1 MENKTTVT
9 LPQSEKEWL
18 DAIEFKQPQ
27 EHDTVGLVNM
37 KLGYGSSFQLI
48 GEDDEPVSARSI
60 LTPFECLTVEDFNSK
75 GKGQLTLPVSLSVKI
90 WKSLHCLDKVFDQFM
105 LTNAKKLFSKQDAEY
120 LKKDPSSI
128 LLKHPKPLARFTA
141 DNSPDYNS
149 IVRFRVTGRGS
160 EVTSIVCSNGRPE
173 KVLYKELTSVLPAN
187 ATRFAM
193 INGNVVNGRKCI
205 STTIRRDKYAK
216 AEPKTRVIGP
226 GDFTGGLVHSA
237 RFNISHWSLVNGS
250 ASIILR
256 MTDIVFENV
265 VKSVDVPKGFILQN
279 EGAEE
284 EEEPEEGEDEE
295 DPEVKEVK
303 PEVKEVKSKKRR
315 FEAESSQLFEPT
327 PVLKKEKE

>member
-1 MENKTTVT
+1 MESKTTVT

-48 GEDDEPVSARSI
+48 GEEDAPVTARKI
-60 LTPFECLTVEDFNSK
+60 LTPFECLSVEDFMSSK
-75 GKGQLTLPVSLSVKI
+75 GKGQLTLPVELNSKI
-90 WKSLHCLDKVFDQFM
+90 WTSLNALDKVFDQFM
-105 LTNAKKLFSKQDAEY
+105 LTHAKKLFSKQDAEY

-128 LLKHPKPLARFTA
+128 LLKHPKPLARYTA
-141 DNSPDYNS
+141 ENSPDYNS
-149 IVRFRVTGRGS
+149 IVRFRITGRGN
-160 EVTSIVCSNGRPE
+160 EVSSITSSNGRPD
-173 KVLYKELTSVLPAN
+173 KVLYNELTSVLPAN

-205 STTIRRDKYAK
+205 STTIRREKYAK

-226 GDFTGGLVHSA
+226 GDFNGGLIHSA

-265 VKSVDVPKGFILQN
+265 VKSVDVPRGFILQN

-284 EEEPEEGEDEE
+284 DEE
-295 DPEVKEVK
+295 DGEVKEEDEDK
-303 PEVKEVKSKKRR
+303 PEETRKRKAA
-315 FEAESSQLFEPT
+315 FLEPEPFHAESRKHTFLEPST
-327 PVLKKEKE
+327 

>member
-1 MENKTTVT
+1 MQSKTTVA
-9 LPQSEKEWL
+9 LPLTEQEWM

-48 GEDDEPVSARSI
+48 GEDDVPVSARSI
-60 LTPFECLTVEDFNSK
+60 QAPFECLTVEDFMSK
-75 GKGQLTLPVSLSVKI
+75 GKGQLTLPVELSMKI
-90 WKSLHCLDKVFDQFM
+90 WNSLNALDKVFDRFM

-120 LKKDPSSI
+120 LTKDPSSI
-128 LLKHPKPLARFTA
+128 LLKHPKPLARYTS

-149 IVRFRVTGRGS
+149 IVRFRITGRGN
-160 EVTSIVCSNGRPE
+160 EVSSIICANGRPE
-173 KVLYKELTSVLPAN
+173 KVVYKDLTTVLPAN

-193 INGNVVNGRKCI
+193 LNGNVVNGRKCI
-205 STTIRRDKYAK
+205 STTIRRAKFGK

-226 GDFTGGLVHSA
+226 GDFNGGLIHSA

-265 VKSVDVPKGFILQN
+265 VKTVDVPKGFLLQN
-279 EGAEE
+279 EGGDEE
-284 EEEPEEGEDEE
+284 EEVQEEDEE
-295 DPEVKEVK
+295 EVG
-303 PEVKEVKSKKRR
+303 KKRR
-315 FEAESSQLFEPT
+315 GAFQEPEPKFQVYSQVNE
-327 PVLKKEKE
+327 

>member
-1 MENKTTVT
+1 MESKTTVT

-48 GEDDEPVSARSI
+48 GEEDEPVSARTI
-60 LTPFECLTVEDFNSK
+60 LTPFECLTVEDFLSSK
-75 GKGQLTLPVSLSVKI
+75 GKGQLTLPVALSVKI

-105 LTNAKKLFSKQDAEY
+105 LSNAKKLFSKQDAEY

-149 IVRFRVTGRGS
+149 IVRFRITGRGA
-160 EVTSIVCSNGRPE
+160 EVSSIVCANGRPE

-205 STTIRRDKYAK
+205 STTIRREKYAK

-226 GDFTGGLVHSA
+226 GDFTGGLIHSA

-265 VKSVDVPKGFILQN
+265 TKSVDVPKGFILQN

-284 EEEPEEGEDEE
+284 EEEEGLLEDEKDDE
-295 DPEVKEVK
+295 DLTKDVKV
-303 PEVKEVKSKKRR
+303 KKRR
-315 FEAESSQLFEPT
+315 FEAESQPLE
-327 PVLKKEKE
+327 KKEKLESV